1 MLTSELFG
9 SIIESVPD
17 DWLTAGDGLP
27 DPAAHRAAYL
37 DYLNRRLAVHRQLAE
52 EAERVRTGA

>member
-9 SIIESVPD
+9 SIIEAVPTIG
-17 DWLTAGDGLP
+17 WRRETACPIRPPTGSLSRLP
-27 DPAAHRAAYL
+27 EPPA
-37 DYLNRRLAVHRQLAE
+37 AVHRQLAE